1 MKKYRKN
8 GKITNMKSIVNLKE
22 PIIIFTG
29 PSGVGKGTIERL
41 LFEFEEL
48 NLSLSCS
55 ATTRKPR
62 NGELNGIHYYFID
75 IDSFRD
81 KMKHRKFLE
90 FSYHLNNYYGTLY
103 SELKKIHEK
112 KMVPMLEIE
121 TNGVKKVIERFKKE
135 NLNDKY
141 NLITIFLAPPSIDDL
156 RKRIISRGSEN
167 NQTLKDR
174 LKKAEDEI
182 KDSSIFKYKIIN
194 DIPER
199 AANEI
204 REILHKELGID
215 QTK

>member
-1 MKKYRKN
+1 MKKEMN
-8 GKITNMKSIVNLKE
+8 SKE
-22 PIIIFTG
+22 PIIILTG

-75 IDSFRD
+75 TENFRD
-81 KMKHRKFLE
+81 KMKSRKFLE

-103 SELKKIHEK
+103 SELKKIHDK

-121 TNGVKKVIERFKKE
+121 TTGVKKVINKFKNEKLDE
-135 NLNDKY
+135 KY

-156 RKRIISRGSEN
+156 RKRIITRGSEN
-167 NQTLKDR
+167 SQTLKER
-174 LKKAEDEI
+174 LKKAETEI
-182 KDSSIFKYKIIN
+182 AESVIFRYKIIN

-215 QTK
+215 KNK

>member
-1 MKKYRKN
+1 MKKEMN
-8 GKITNMKSIVNLKE
+8 SKE
-22 PIIIFTG
+22 PIIILTG

-75 IDSFRD
+75 TENFRD
-81 KMKHRKFLE
+81 KMKSRKFLE

-103 SELKKIHEK
+103 SELKKIHDK

-121 TNGVKKVIERFKKE
+121 TTGVKKVINKFKNEKLDE
-135 NLNDKY
+135 KY

-156 RKRIISRGSEN
+156 RKRIITRGSEN
-167 NQTLKDR
+167 SQTLKER
-174 LKKAEDEI
+174 LKKAETEI
-182 KDSSIFKYKIIN
+182 SESVIFKYKIIN

-215 QTK
+215 KNK